1 MEGVRARFAELAG
14 LPDEAID
21 LAEGA
26 LLIAAEAAPSLDV
39 AHYLSELDALAEEAR
54 PKLVGATSG
63 AGRVVRLN
71 EFLFEE
77 KRFYGN
83 VTAYRDVRNSFLNEV
98 LERRTGIPITL
109 SIVYMEVARRLGLRV
124 EGVGFPGHFLCK
136 HVDENEIV
144 IDAFYGQILSEED
157 CAERLR
163 EVMGTDARFDRHYLA
178 AARKKEILARILRNL
193 KQLYVDAHEYECALA
208 CSERILLLL
217 PDEPLELRDRGLLY
231 EQLECFGPALADL
244 ERFLELVGDRGPAAE
259 AVRPRLERIRR
270 QVAQIH

>member
-1 MEGVRARFAELAG
+1 MQGVRERFAELAG

-21 LAEGA
+21 LAEVA

-39 AHYLSELDALAEEAR
+39 AHYLGELDALAEEAR
-54 PKLVGATSG
+54 PRLVGAASG

-83 VTAYRDVRNSFLNEV
+83 VSAYGDVRNSFLNEV

-109 SIVYMEVARRLGLRV
+109 AVVYMEVARRIGLRID
-124 EGVGFPGHFLCK
+124 GVGFPGHFLCK
-136 HVDENEIV
+136 HVGEDEII
-144 IDAFYGQILSEED
+144 IDAFYGQILSEAD

-163 EVMGTDARFDRHYLA
+163 EVMGSQARFDRRYLA
-178 AARKKEILARILRNL
+178 TARKKEILARILRNL
-193 KQLYVDAHEYECALA
+193 KQIYLDAKDYETALA
-208 CSERILLLL
+208 CSQRVLLLL

-231 EQLECFGPALADL
+231 QQLECFGPALADL

-259 AVRPRLERIRR
+259 AVRPQLDRLRR
-270 QVAQIH
+270 QAAHIH